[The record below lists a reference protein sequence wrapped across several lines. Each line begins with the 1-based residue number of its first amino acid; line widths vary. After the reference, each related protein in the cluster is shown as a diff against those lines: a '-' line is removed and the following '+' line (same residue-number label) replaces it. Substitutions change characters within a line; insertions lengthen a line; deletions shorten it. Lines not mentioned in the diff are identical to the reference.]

1 VAELGN
7 LTARIFL
14 PLGRMSTVK
23 IRTGSLF
30 RTSPARIGA
39 CGAAFH
45 PHTAAG
51 AHILGV
57 YRELSRPINEYGTGF
72 PPPSTDSIAP
82 SQDVHRRLG
91 LGTCTKLA
99 FRCKVNLGAK

>member
-1 VAELGN
+1 VPELGN

-45 PHTAAG
+45 PHTGLAAAFSG
-51 AHILGV
+51 
-57 YRELSRPINEYGTGF
+57 GTASLK
-72 PPPSTDSIAP
+72 PLI
-82 SQDVHRRLG
+82 R
-91 LGTCTKLA
+91 
-99 FRCKVNLGAK
+99 